1 VTFIPR
7 WPRPAQD
14 VVVRT
19 LVLILAVLFAVA
31 PGAAAEDT
39 ARAYRLGT
47 GDRITIAVFGEPD
60 LAVDARVA
68 DSGRIAYPFIGELR
82 VAGRTPAEVEQALVE
97 ALRGDWL
104 VDPKVSVSIV
114 EYRPFFINGQV
125 RSPGSYPYQPG
136 MTVRKAVSTAGGF
149 SERASER
156 AITLIPEGERDR
168 GKGRTVG
175 LDDPIGPGD
184 ILTVGESFF

>member
-1 VTFIPR
+1 MR
-7 WPRPAQD
+7 A
-14 VVVRT
+14 
-19 LVLILAVLFAVA
+19 LVLLLSLLLCCTSAW
-31 PGAAAEDT
+31 AAGDA
-39 ARAYRLGT
+39 ARGYRLGT
-47 GDRITIAVFGEPD
+47 GDRIAVAVFGEPD
-60 LAVDARVA
+60 LAVDAKVG

-82 VAGRTPAEVEQALVE
+82 VAGRTPAEVEQALAE

-125 RSPGSYPYQPG
+125 RTPGGYPYQPG

-149 SERASER
+149 TERASER

-175 LDDPIGPGD
+175 LDDPVGPGD

>member
-1 VTFIPR
+1 MTFIAR
-7 WPRPAQD
+7 WPRPAHD
-14 VVVRT
+14 HAMRALVILL
-19 LVLILAVLFAVA
+19 LVLLSSA
-31 PGAAAEDT
+31 PAWAADDA
-39 ARAYRLGT
+39 ASGYRLGT
-47 GDRITIAVFGEPD
+47 GDRIAVAVFGEPE
-60 LAVDARVA
+60 LAVEAKVG

-82 VAGRTPAEVEQALVE
+82 VAGRTPAEVENDLAE

-125 RSPGSYPYQPG
+125 RSPGSYAYQPG
-136 MTVRKAVSTAGGF
+136 LTVRKAVSTAGGF
-149 SERASER
+149 TERASER

-175 LDDPIGPGD
+175 LDDPVGPGD

>member
-1 VTFIPR
+1 VTFTVR
-7 WPRPAQD
+7 WLGPAQGG
-14 VVVRT
+14 VVRT
-19 LVLILAVLFAVA
+19 LGLLLSFLLLAM
-31 PGAAAEDT
+31 PAAATDD
-39 ARAYRLGT
+39 ASRGYRLGT
-47 GDRITIAVFGEPD
+47 GDRITIAVFGEPE
-60 LAVDARVA
+60 LGVDARVA

-82 VAGRTPAEVEQALVE
+82 VAGRTPAEVEQALIE

-125 RSPGSYPYQPG
+125 RNPGGYPFQPG
-136 MTVRKAVSTAGGF
+136 LTVRKAVSTAGGF
-149 SERASER
+149 TERASER

-175 LDDPIGPGD
+175 LDDPVGPGD